1 MTFIWEL
8 VPPLEGPP
16 FTMVYKKVRDLGV
29 EPLLGNSDDLEEI
42 IKLN

>member
-29 EPLLGNSDDLEEI
+29 EPLFGMVGASG
-42 IKLN
+42 